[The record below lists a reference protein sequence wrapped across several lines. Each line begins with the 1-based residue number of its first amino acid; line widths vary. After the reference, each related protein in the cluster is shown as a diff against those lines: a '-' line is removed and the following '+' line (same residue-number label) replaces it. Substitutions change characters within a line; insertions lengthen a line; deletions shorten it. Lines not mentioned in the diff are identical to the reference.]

1 MINKAIPSNGNIR
14 RLKLSTSLIQL
25 SVSSL
30 PALQRILLFIKTF
43 SKKTVERYSQ
53 ILRKYIFLPYKR
65 NLMDFLYFLYQIYI
79 ATELTTSISLN
90 VFYAEV
96 SKISALPRNNPSRT
110 NHARKNQV
118 TFSLSSAR
126 SKNGFGAGRCVRGKK
141 HLSRG
146 SRRLVERGVCV
157 HGMEGRTQRKG
168 LSRGFQRRAEVS
180 IRYQIKW

>member
-1 MINKAIPSNGNIR
+1 MDFFAFFTSSIHSNRINKIDVFK
-14 RLKLSTSLIQL
+14 RLLRGS
-25 SVSSL
+25 
-30 PALQRILLFIKTF
+30 IKDLCTA
-43 SKKTVERYSQ
+43 S
-53 ILRKYIFLPYKR
+53 
-65 NLMDFLYFLYQIYI
+65 
-79 ATELTTSISLN
+79 
-90 VFYAEV
+90 
-96 SKISALPRNNPSRT
+96 NNPSP

-146 SRRLVERGVCV
+146 SRRLIERGVCV

-180 IRYQIKW
+180 IRYQIK